1 MPAADIETLSINTIR
16 CLAMDAVQKAN
27 AGHPGTAMALAPVAY
42 VLYRERMRHDPADPE
57 WPDRDRFVLSA
68 GHACILQYA
77 ALHLSGYDLTIDD
90 LKQFRQWGSRTPGH
104 PELVRGEQ
112 LTPGVEISTGPLGQ
126 GVGNAVGMAL
136 AEAMLAQRYNGG
148 GEPLVNHRTY
158 AICSDGDVM
167 EGVSGEASSLAGF
180 LKLGKLCL
188 IYDDNHITIEGST
201 GLAFGED
208 VGLRYEAYGFHVQR
222 LADGW
227 TTDDL
232 RAALDAAEAETERP
246 SLIIVRTHIA
256 IGAPHA
262 QDTPES
268 HGAPLG
274 EEEVRL
280 TKQAYGWDPDRT
292 FYVPPEVYEHFDQR
306 ERGAAAHAAWDALH
320 AAQLAA
326 DPARIGEFD
335 RVLSGELPAGWEDAL
350 PDFTGADA
358 QATRQSSGACIAAL
372 AAVIPELVGGSAD
385 LAPSNNSTIKGDE
398 AIAGAPLANKE
409 NAKADSVLPGRMG
422 GRTLHFGIREHGMGA
437 ILNGFIVHGG
447 FRAFGATFFVFS
459 DYMRPAV
466 RLACIM
472 ELPVIYVWTHDSIG
486 LGEDGP
492 THQPIEHLAS
502 LRAMPHMRVIRP
514 ADATETAEA
523 WRLALERT
531 DGPVGLAL
539 SRQKL
544 PVLDRSALAPASGV
558 RRGGYVL
565 ADADGDL
572 DIIFMGS
579 GSEVHDL
586 LAARETLS
594 AEGAGVRVVSLPD
607 WNLFMAQPPS
617 YRDEVLPRDV
627 WRRVSLEA
635 GATFG
640 WSALVG
646 ERGTAIGLDR
656 YGASAPAPV
665 IARELGITPDA
676 VVAAARAL
684 LRQ

>member
-1 MPAADIETLSINTIR
+1 MPAADIEKLSIDTIR

-42 VLYRERMRHDPADPE
+42 VLYGERMRHDPADPW
-57 WPDRDRFVLSA
+57 WPNRDRFVLSA

-77 ALHLSGYDLTIDD
+77 ALHLAGYDLTLDD

-104 PELVRGEQ
+104 PELEREHPI
-112 LTPGVEISTGPLGQ
+112 PGIEITTGPLGQ

-136 AEAMLAQRYNGG
+136 AEAMLAERSNGDG
-148 GEPLVNHRTY
+148 DPLVDHRTY

-180 LKLGKLCL
+180 LGLGKLCL
-188 IYDDNHITIEGST
+188 IYDDNQITIEGST

-208 VGLRYEAYGFHVQR
+208 VGLRYESYGFHVQK
-222 LADGW
+222 LEDGW
-227 TTDDL
+227 STDDL
-232 RAALDAAEAETERP
+232 RAAFDAAEQDERP

-256 IGAPHA
+256 IGAPNA

-280 TKQAYGWDPDRT
+280 TKEAYGWDPERT
-292 FYVPPEVYEHFDQR
+292 FYVPDEVYAHCSQR
-306 ERGAAAHAAWDALH
+306 ERGAAEHAAWDAVH
-320 AAQLAA
+320 AANLAA
-326 DPARIGEFD
+326 DPARTEEFD
-335 RVLSGELPAGWEDAL
+335 RALSGALPDGWEDAL
-350 PDFTGADA
+350 PDFSGADP
-358 QATRQSSGACIAAL
+358 QATRVSSGACIAAL
-372 AAVIPELVGGSAD
+372 AAAIPEFIGGSAD
-385 LAPSNNSTIKGDE
+385 LAPSNNTTIKG
-398 AIAGAPLANKE
+398 ASALAGAPLANKE
-409 NAKADSVLPGRMG
+409 NALADSVLPGRLS

-437 ILNGFIVHGG
+437 ILNGLVVHGG

-472 ELPVIYVWTHDSIG
+472 GLPVIYVWTHDSVG

-544 PVLDRSALAPASGV
+544 PVLDRSVLAPASGV

-565 ADADGDL
+565 ADTDGAPDVIL
-572 DIIFMGS
+572 IGS
-579 GSEVHDL
+579 GSEVHEL
-586 LAARETLS
+586 LAARETLAS
-594 AEGAGVRVVSLPD
+594 DGVGARVVSLPD
-607 WNLFMAQPPS
+607 WNLFLAQPQS
-617 YRDEVLPRDV
+617 YRDEVLPPEV

-635 GATFG
+635 AATFG

-646 ERGTAIGLDR
+646 ERGTALGLDR
-656 YGASAPAPV
+656 YGASAPASE
-665 IARELGITPDA
+665 IARHLGITPDA
-676 VVAAARAL
+676 VVAAVRAL
-684 LRQ
+684 A

>member
-1 MPAADIETLSINTIR
+1 MPAADIEKLSIDTIR

-42 VLYRERMRHDPADPE
+42 VLYRERMRHDPADPS
-57 WPDRDRFVLSA
+57 WPNRDRFVLSA

-90 LKQFRQWGSRTPGH
+90 LEQFRQWGSRTPGH
-104 PELVRGEQ
+104 PELDREHP
-112 LTPGVEISTGPLGQ
+112 TPGVEITTGPLGQ
-126 GVGNAVGMAL
+126 GVGNAVGMAV
-136 AEAMLAQRYNGG
+136 AEAMLAARFNRDGD
-148 GEPLVNHRTY
+148 PLVEHRTY

-180 LKLGKLCL
+180 LGLGKLCL
-188 IYDDNHITIEGST
+188 VYDDNHITIEGST

-208 VGLRYEAYGFHVQR
+208 VGLRYEAYGFHVQK
-222 LADGW
+222 LDDGW
-227 TTDDL
+227 STDDL
-232 RAALDAAEAETERP
+232 RAAFDAAEHDSRP
-246 SLIIVRTHIA
+246 SLIILRTHIA

-262 QDTPES
+262 QDTPEA

-280 TKQAYGWDPDRT
+280 TKLAYGWDPDKT
-292 FYVPPEVYEHFDQR
+292 FYVPEEVYAHFSQR
-306 ERGAAAHAAWDALH
+306 ERGAALHSAWDAVH
-320 AAQLAA
+320 AAYLEA
-326 DPARIGEFD
+326 DPERTKEFD
-335 RVLSGELPAGWEDAL
+335 RVLSGTLPEGWEDAL
-350 PDFTGADA
+350 PDLSNAEP
-358 QATRQSSGACIAAL
+358 QATRVSSGACIAAL
-372 AAVIPELVGGSAD
+372 AGAIPEFIGGSAD
-385 LAPSNNSTIKGDE
+385 LAPSNNSTIKGAA
-398 AIAGAPLANKE
+398 AIEGAPLANKE
-409 NAKADSVLPGRMG
+409 NALADSVLPGRWG

-437 ILNGFIVHGG
+437 ILNGLVVHGG

-466 RLACIM
+466 RLASIM
-472 ELPVIYVWTHDSIG
+472 GLPVIYVWTHDSIG

-502 LRAMPHMRVIRP
+502 LRAMPRMRVIRP
-514 ADATETAEA
+514 ADATETVEA
-523 WRLALERT
+523 WRLALQRT

-544 PVLDRSALAPASGV
+544 PVLDRSVLAPASGV

-565 ADADGDL
+565 ADTPGVP
-572 DIIFMGS
+572 DIILLAS
-579 GSEVHDL
+579 GSEVHDV

-594 AEGAGVRVVSLPD
+594 GEGVAARVVSLPD
-607 WNLFMAQPPS
+607 WDLFMAQPQS

-646 ERGTAIGLDR
+646 DRGTALGLDR

-665 IARELGITPDA
+665 IARELGITPGA
-676 VVAAARAL
+676 VVAAAHAL
-684 LRQ
+684 LAG

>member
-1 MPAADIETLSINTIR
+1 M
-16 CLAMDAVQKAN
+16 
-27 AGHPGTAMALAPVAY
+27 
-42 VLYRERMRHDPADPE
+42 
-57 WPDRDRFVLSA
+57 LSA

-104 PELVRGEQ
+104 PEIVRGEQ

-126 GVGNAVGMAL
+126 GVGNAVGHGARRGH
-136 AEAMLAQRYNGG
+136 ARPSATTATASRSWITA
-148 GEPLVNHRTY
+148 PTRSART
-158 AICSDGDVM
+158 ATSWRACPARPARSP
-167 EGVSGEASSLAGF
+167 ASSARQALPD
-180 LKLGKLCL
+180 LRRQPHH
-188 IYDDNHITIEGST
+188 DR
-201 GLAFGED
+201 GLDRPRVRRG
-208 VGLRYEAYGFHVQR
+208 R
-222 LADGW
+222 
-227 TTDDL
+227 
-232 RAALDAAEAETERP
+232 RAALRGLRLPRAAARRRLDDRRPARARSTPPSAETERP

-292 FYVPPEVYEHFDQR
+292 FYVP
-306 ERGAAAHAAWDALH
+306 ERGLRPLRPARARRRRPRRLGRAARRPARPPIRRASASSTACSRASCPRAGRTPCRTLSGGDRAGHARELGSLHRRARGRDPGVHRRLGRPRALQ
-320 AAQLAA
+320 QLARSRA
-326 DPARIGEFD
+326 
-335 RVLSGELPAGWEDAL
+335 S
-350 PDFTGADA
+350 
-358 QATRQSSGACIAAL
+358 
-372 AAVIPELVGGSAD
+372 
-385 LAPSNNSTIKGDE
+385 E

-437 ILNGFIVHGG
+437 ILNGLIVHGG

-514 ADATETAEA
+514 ADATETVEA

-531 DGPVGLAL
+531 DGPVGH
-539 SRQKL
+539 R
-544 PVLDRSALAPASGV
+544 ALAP
-558 RRGGYVL
+558 
-565 ADADGDL
+565 
-572 DIIFMGS
+572 
-579 GSEVHDL
+579 E
-586 LAARETLS
+586 
-594 AEGAGVRVVSLPD
+594 
-607 WNLFMAQPPS
+607 
-617 YRDEVLPRDV
+617 
-627 WRRVSLEA
+627 
-635 GATFG
+635 
-640 WSALVG
+640 
-646 ERGTAIGLDR
+646 
-656 YGASAPAPV
+656 
-665 IARELGITPDA
+665 
-676 VVAAARAL
+676 AARARPHACSRPRAACGAAATSWPTAPGIPDVIL
-684 LRQ
+684 IGIGIRGARPAGRARDAERPTASARASSRCPTGTSSWHSRRATATRCCRATSGAACRSRPARRSAGRPSSATAARRSGSIATAHRRQLRSSRASSGSRPRPSWQRRARCSSR

>member
-1 MPAADIETLSINTIR
+1 MPVADIETLSIDTIR

-57 WPDRDRFVLSA
+57 WADRDRFVLSA

-77 ALHLSGYDLTIDD
+77 ALHLSGYDLTLDD

-136 AEAMLAQRYNGG
+136 AEAMLEHRYNGD

-292 FYVPPEVYEHFDQR
+292 FYVPSEVYEHFDQR
-306 ERGAAAHAAWDALH
+306 ERGKAEHAAWDALH
-320 AAQLAA
+320 AAALAA
-326 DPARIGEFD
+326 DPALVGEFD

-358 QATRQSSGACIAAL
+358 QATRVSSGACIAAL
-372 AAVIPELVGGSAD
+372 AAAIPEFIGGSAD

-409 NAKADSVLPGRMG
+409 NAKADSVLPGRMS

-437 ILNGFIVHGG
+437 ILNGLIVHGG

-523 WRLALERT
+523 WRLAIERT
-531 DGPVGLAL
+531 DGPVGIAL

-544 PVLDRSALAPASGV
+544 PVLDRTVLAPASGV

-565 ADADGDL
+565 ADTPGVPDVIL
-572 DIIFMGS
+572 IGS
-579 GSEVHDL
+579 GIEVHDL
-586 LAARETLS
+586 MAARETLS
-594 AEGAGVRVVSLPD
+594 GEGVGARVVSLPD
-607 WNLFMAQPPS
+607 WNLFMAQPQS

-627 WRRVSLEA
+627 WRRVRSRPARRSA
-635 GATFG
+635 GRRSSAIAERRSGWIATAPRRRRRSSRASSG
-640 WSALVG
+640 SRPSG
-646 ERGTAIGLDR
+646 RRG
-656 YGASAPAPV
+656 GARPA
-665 IARELGITPDA
+665 
-676 VVAAARAL
+676 
-684 LRQ
+684 QQ

>member
-1 MPAADIETLSINTIR
+1 MPADIETLSIDTIR

-42 VLYRERMRHDPADPE
+42 VLYRERMRHDPADPW
-57 WPDRDRFVLSA
+57 WPNRDRFVLSA

-77 ALHLSGYDLTIDD
+77 ALHLSGYDLTLDD
-90 LKQFRQWGSRTPGH
+90 LEQFRQWGSKTPGH
-104 PELVRGEQ
+104 PELERDHPI
-112 LTPGVEISTGPLGQ
+112 PGIEITTGPLGQ

-136 AEAMLAQRYNGG
+136 AEAMLAVRYNDDGSA
-148 GEPLVNHRTY
+148 LVDHRTY

-167 EGVSGEASSLAGF
+167 EGVSGEASSIAGF
-180 LKLGKLCL
+180 LGLDKLCL

-222 LADGW
+222 LDDGW

-232 RAALDAAEAETERP
+232 RAALDAAEAETARP

-262 QDTPES
+262 HDTPEA

-280 TKQAYGWDPDRT
+280 TKQAYGWDPDKH
-292 FYVPPEVYEHFDQR
+292 FYIPEEVSAHFDQH
-306 ERGAAAHAAWDALH
+306 ERGAAAHAAWNAVH
-320 AAQLAA
+320 AAA
-326 DPARIGEFD
+326 DPDTVRQFD
-335 RVLSGELPAGWEDAL
+335 RVLSGVLPDGWEDAL
-350 PDFTGADA
+350 PDFTGASA
-358 QATRQSSGACIAAL
+358 QATRQSSGACIQAL
-372 AAVIPELVGGSAD
+372 AAVIPEFVGGSAD
-385 LAPSNNSTIKGDE
+385 LAPSTTTTIKAAE
-398 AIAGAPLANKE
+398 AVPGAPLSNKE
-409 NAKADSVLPGRMG
+409 NAQADSVLPGRLN
-422 GRTLHFGIREHGMGA
+422 GRTFHFGIREHGMGS
-437 ILNGFIVHGG
+437 ILNGFTVHGG
-447 FRAFGATFFVFS
+447 FRGFGATFFVFS
-459 DYMRPAV
+459 DYMRPSV

-472 ELPVIYVWTHDSIG
+472 GLPVIYVWTHDSIG

-502 LRAMPHMRVIRP
+502 LRAMPFMRVIRP

-544 PVLDRSALAPASGV
+544 PVLDRSVLAPASGV
-558 RRGGYVL
+558 RKGGYVL
-565 ADADGDL
+565 ADADGAPDVIL
-572 DIIFMGS
+572 IGS

-594 AEGAGVRVVSLPD
+594 AEGVGARVVSLPD
-607 WNLFMAQPPS
+607 WDLFMAQPQS
-617 YRDEVLPRDV
+617 YRREVLPPDV

-635 GATFG
+635 GTTFG
-640 WSALVG
+640 WSAIVG
-646 ERGTAIGLDR
+646 ERGKALGLDR

-665 IARELGITPDA
+665 IARELGITPEA
-676 VVAAARAL
+676 VVAAAREL
-684 LRQ
+684 LAQ

>member
-1 MPAADIETLSINTIR
+1 MPADIEKLSIDTIR

-42 VLYRERMRHDPADPE
+42 VLYRERMRHDPADPS
-57 WPDRDRFVLSA
+57 WPNRDRFVLSA

-104 PELVRGEQ
+104 PELDRHNP
-112 LTPGVEISTGPLGQ
+112 TPGVEITTGPLGQ
-126 GVGNAVGMAL
+126 GVGNSVGMAL
-136 AEAMLAQRYNGG
+136 AEAMLAARYNGD
-148 GEPLVNHRTY
+148 ELPVVDHRTY

-167 EGVSGEASSLAGF
+167 EGVSSEASSLAGF
-180 LKLGKLCL
+180 LGLGKLCL
-188 IYDDNHITIEGST
+188 IYDDNRITIEGST

-222 LADGW
+222 LDDGW

-232 RAALDAAEAETERP
+232 RAALDTADQESARP

-262 QDTPES
+262 QDTPEA

-280 TKQAYGWDPDRT
+280 TKQAYGWDPERT
-292 FYVPPEVYEHFDQR
+292 FYVPEEVYAHFSAR
-306 ERGAAAHAAWDALH
+306 ERGAADHAAWSELR
-320 AAQLAA
+320 AAQREAQPEVAA
-326 DPARIGEFD
+326 ELD
-335 RVLSGELPAGWEDAL
+335 RVLAGKLPDGWEDAL
-350 PDFTGADA
+350 PDLSGAPA
-358 QATRQSSGACIAAL
+358 QATRQSSGSCIAAL
-372 AAVIPELVGGSAD
+372 AGAIPEFIGGSAD
-385 LAPSNNSTIKGDE
+385 LAPSNNSTIK
-398 AIAGAPLANKE
+398 AAQPLAGAPLSNKE
-409 NAKADSVLPGRMG
+409 VADADSVLPGRFG

-437 ILNGFIVHGG
+437 ILNGLVVHGG

-472 ELPVIYVWTHDSIG
+472 GLPVIYVWTHDSIG

-492 THQPIEHLAS
+492 THQPIEHLSS
-502 LRAMPHMRVIRP
+502 LRAMPFMRVIRP
-514 ADATETAEA
+514 ADATETVEA
-523 WRLALERT
+523 WRLALERG

-544 PVLDRSALAPASGV
+544 PVLDRSVLAPASGV
-558 RRGGYVL
+558 RRGGYIL
-565 ADADGDL
+565 ADSGGAVPDVIL
-572 DIIFMGS
+572 IGS

-594 AEGAGVRVVSLPD
+594 AEGVGARVVSLPD
-607 WNLFMAQPPS
+607 WDHFMAQPQS
-617 YRDEVLPRDV
+617 YRDEVLPPDV

-640 WSALVG
+640 WSALLG
-646 ERGTAIGLDR
+646 ERGTALGLDR
-656 YGASAPAPV
+656 FGASAPAPV

-676 VVAAARAL
+676 VVAAVRAL
-684 LRQ
+684 L